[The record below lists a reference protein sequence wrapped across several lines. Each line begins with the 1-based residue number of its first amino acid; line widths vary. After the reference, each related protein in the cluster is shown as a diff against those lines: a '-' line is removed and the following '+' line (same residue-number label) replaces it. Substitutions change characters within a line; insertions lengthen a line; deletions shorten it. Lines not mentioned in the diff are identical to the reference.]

1 MTISISQTIDID
13 VDAATAWAIIAD
25 YSNDRRWRS
34 GVISMEST
42 PTGPVEAGT
51 TTHEVIKVAGKTWTN
66 FGVVTSVEPGHKF
79 WWRTTSGAQAS
90 GSRQVSN
97 DADGRSRVSLELQ
110 VTPTGIDR
118 LTAPIAGLLLRRGLR
133 KDSIT
138 LRALLADS
146 EVVQ

>member
-13 VDAATAWAIIAD
+13 VDVATAWAIIAD
-25 YSNDRRWRS
+25 YSNDRLWRS
-34 GVISMEST
+34 GVISMESD

-51 TTHEVIKVAGKTWTN
+51 TTHEVIKVAGKTWIN
-66 FGVVTSVEPGHKF
+66 LGVVTSVEPGHKF

-90 GSRQVSN
+90 GFRQVST
-97 DADGRSRVSLELQ
+97 DADGRSSVSLELH

-118 LTAPIAGLLLRRGLR
+118 LTAPLAGLLLRRGLR

-138 LRALLADS
+138 LRALLTANG
-146 EVVQ
+146 VVR